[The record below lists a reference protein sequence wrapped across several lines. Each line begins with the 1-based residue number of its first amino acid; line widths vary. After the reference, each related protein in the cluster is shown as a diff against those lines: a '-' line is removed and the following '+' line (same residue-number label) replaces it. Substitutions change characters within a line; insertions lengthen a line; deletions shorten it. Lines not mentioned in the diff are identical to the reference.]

1 MFSLPD
7 NFTSSIGTN
16 ATGVISA
23 LSPYTTLILGVLLA
37 TLVISI
43 IISTLTHHK

>member
-1 MFSLPD
+1 MFELPD
-7 NFTSSIGTN
+7 NFVDDIGAN

-37 TLVISI
+37 VLVLSVLISAI
-43 IISTLTHHK
+43 HHK